1 MIYLLDANVWIDLI
15 RGSSPVLAARFQSL
29 ASTAEL
35 RVSSVVCAEL
45 WYGCARSARPAANRA
60 ALEAL
65 IAPYLSLPY
74 DNNAADLF
82 VTVRCHLEALG
93 QPIGPYDLQLAA
105 IALANDCTLVT
116 HNTGEF
122 ARVPGLAL
130 EDWQVP

>member
-82 VTVRCHLEALG
+82 VTSV
-93 QPIGPYDLQLAA
+93 A
-105 IALANDCTLVT
+105 ISKRLVNQSAPT
-116 HNTGEF
+116 TCKSL
-122 ARVPGLAL
+122 P
-130 EDWQVP
+130 